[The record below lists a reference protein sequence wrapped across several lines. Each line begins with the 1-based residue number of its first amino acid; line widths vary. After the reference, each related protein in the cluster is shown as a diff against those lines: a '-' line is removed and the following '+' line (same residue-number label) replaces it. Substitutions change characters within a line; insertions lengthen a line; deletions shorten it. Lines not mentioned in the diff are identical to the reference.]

1 MSILR
6 GVVYRG
12 RVRGVGR
19 GNDGRGR
26 TIRDEDNGEA
36 GDVRDTGAVHDKFDK
51 AGAATTAEGK
61 PTTAVGEGIEDE
73 QR

>member
-36 GDVRDTGAVHDKFDK
+36 GDVRDTGAVHDKFDAAA
-51 AGAATTAEGK
+51 AGATATDEITTA
-61 PTTAVGEGIEDE
+61 GEGI
-73 QR
+73 R